1 MNEEELKK
9 IWQSLDTRITTL
21 NERTKIHTLQIKE
34 LEKKLR
40 SPEYKKYISEIK
52 RVKFEE

>member
-21 NERTKIHTLQIKE
+21 NERTKNHTIKLKE
-34 LEKKLR
+34 IEKK
-40 SPEYKKYISEIK
+40 IK
-52 RVKFEE
+52 DLSK